1 MTGPSPSALP
11 GERHSSVVPSAIV
24 YAFQFAAVAVWVA
37 FATVY
42 FKEQGVDLSAI
53 GVLAA
58 VPALV
63 AIVAAPAW
71 GMLAD
76 RLGDMRPPYLAGA
89 LWAALAALLLVTG
102 PPMPWLALIVVAV
115 AIGVAGLTPLVD
127 ARTVQRLGRN
137 RDRFGQ
143 ARVWGSISF
152 MATGVAVGAL
162 VAAFGLPVSFLVYS
176 AALVASAV
184 AAYALLGKPERGL
197 RVGHTGPLAALDL
210 LRAPGMALF
219 FIGTVVA
226 WTANGMVLTLL
237 SLRILELGGGSALVG
252 IGWAVNAALEIPM
265 MLLFPL
271 LARRVR
277 VERLIVA
284 GIALYALRSAVWGV
298 APGALAFVAV
308 AGISGIGFTLLLV
321 GTTTYLAA
329 RFAPSVQGTAQ
340 ALFGGTV
347 SSIGYIAGAVLA
359 GLVAQQAGI
368 GAVYPVSAV
377 GCVAGAVLV
386 WIAVARR
393 RQPGDVA

>member
-1 MTGPSPSALP
+1 M
-11 GERHSSVVPSAIV
+11 
-24 YAFQFAAVAVWVA
+24 A

-42 FKEQGVDLSAI
+42 FAEQGVDLSAI

-76 RLGDMRPPYLAGA
+76 RMGDMRPPYLAGA
-89 LWAALAALLLVTG
+89 LWAALAALLLVLG
-102 PPMPWLALIVVAV
+102 PSMPWLALIVVAV
-115 AIGVAGLTPLVD
+115 AIGTSGLTPLVD
-127 ARTVQRLGRN
+127 ARTVQRLGSHRE
-137 RDRFGQ
+137 RFGQ
-143 ARVWGSISF
+143 ARVWGSVSF
-152 MATGVAVGAL
+152 MVTGIAVGAL
-162 VAAFGLPVSFLVYS
+162 VAGMGLRAVFLVYS

-184 AAYALLGKPERGL
+184 AAYALLGRPERGIH
-197 RVGHTGPLAALDL
+197 VGGVGPGAALGL

-219 FIGTVVA
+219 FVGTAVA

-237 SLRILELGGGSALVG
+237 SLRIVELGGGTALVG
-252 IGWAVNAALEIPM
+252 VGWAVNAALEIPM

-284 GIALYALRSAVWGV
+284 GIVAYAVRSALWGV
-298 APGALAFVAV
+298 ALDPAAFVVV
-308 AGISGIGFTLLLV
+308 AGISGIGFTFLLV
-321 GTTTYLAA
+321 GTTTYVAA
-329 RFAPSVQGTAQ
+329 RFPARLQGTAQ

-377 GCVAGAVLV
+377 GCAAGAAIV

-393 RQPGDVA
+393 EQPDAVARGREAGGPADA